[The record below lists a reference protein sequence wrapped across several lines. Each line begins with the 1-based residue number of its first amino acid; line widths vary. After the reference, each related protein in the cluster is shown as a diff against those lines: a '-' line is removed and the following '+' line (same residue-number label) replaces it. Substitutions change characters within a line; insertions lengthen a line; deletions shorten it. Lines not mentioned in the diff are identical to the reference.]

1 MSDLVA
7 FLGILFL
14 QLGVEV
20 VRQLAFAMPVAFA
33 WEYERDIVQ
42 WYQDDHHVEA
52 ISLLVTGLAAGTIS
66 ALAWPHSFTNQRPFF
81 EIAAIASPMMT
92 GFVMYQTGVLLREL
106 GQKPPVLF
114 DIRSASIVAAGMSL
128 IRIVMLSPATM

>member
-1 MSDLVA
+1 MSDLVT

-42 WYQDDHHVEA
+42 WYQDDHHIEV
-52 ISLLVTGLAAGTIS
+52 ISLLVTGVAAGTIS
-66 ALAWPHSFTNQRPFF
+66 ALAWPHDFTNQRPFF

-92 GFVMYQTGVLLREL
+92 GLVMYQTGVLLREL
-106 GQKPPVLF
+106 GQKPPALF

-128 IRIVMLSPATM
+128 IRMVMLSPAAS

>member
-20 VRQLAFAMPVAFA
+20 IRQLAFAMPVAFA

-42 WYQDDHHVEA
+42 WYQNDHHVEA
-52 ISLLVTGLAAGTIS
+52 VALLVSGLAAGTIS
-66 ALAWPHSFTNQRPFF
+66 VLAWPQDVTNQRPFV
-81 EIAAIASPMMT
+81 EIAAIASPVLT
-92 GFVMYQTGVLLREL
+92 GFVMYRTGLLLREL
-106 GQKPPVLF
+106 GQKPPALF
-114 DIRSASIVAAGMSL
+114 SIRSASIVAIGISL
-128 IRIVMLSPATM
+128 IRILMLSPAAL

>member
-7 FLGILFL
+7 FLGMLLL

-33 WEYERDIVQ
+33 WEFERDIVQ
-42 WYQDDHHVEA
+42 WYQEDHHVEA
-52 ISLLVTGLAAGTIS
+52 IALLVTGLAAGTIS
-66 ALAWPHSFTNQRPFF
+66 VLTWPQVITNQRPFV

-92 GFVMYQTGVLLREL
+92 GFLMYRAGVLLRDI

-114 DIRSASIVAAGMSL
+114 DIRSASIVAIGMSL
-128 IRIVMLSPATM
+128 IRIATLPAA

>member
-7 FLGILFL
+7 FLGTLFL

-33 WEYERDIVQ
+33 WEFERDIVQ

-52 ISLLVTGLAAGTIS
+52 IALLVTGLAAGTIS
-66 ALAWPHSFTNQRPFF
+66 VLTWPHAITNQRPFV

-92 GFVMYQTGVLLREL
+92 GFVMYRTGVLLRDI

-114 DIRSASIVAAGMSL
+114 DIRSASIVAIGMSL
-128 IRIVMLSPATM
+128 IRIATLSHPS